1 MIKIHEV
8 RFMENEERAMLKLLD
23 FDLESDTPLI
33 QFERDCIR
41 QRGFF
46 EKADREDDRIG
57 LTGIF

>member
-1 MIKIHEV
+1 MDSEKC
-8 RFMENEERAMLKLLD
+8 AMLKLID
-23 FDLESDTPLI
+23 FDLNKDAPLI

-57 LTGIF
+57 LTGN